1 MADPVTILISLAPFI
16 LDLLFGEGHSRAS
29 ERSEHSMK
37 HRKINPSNIKMDKA
51 LLMSGGAYPRRK
63 DYESDK
69 EFYDVYAKEYAKY
82 AVKSTANPWVLYLEK
97 SGFYDRMREEIDRLR
112 DKYNQLKIDSGIPIV
127 TKEKH
132 YTKPLSVKKEK
143 QIAKYKAVK
152 DILEQIR
159 SNEPSP
165 IKDEFKKLVKKE
177 YEKALKMGFSDE
189 DIKELLE
196 RIFSRL
202 IRTIESAE
210 KDLEKYKS
218 KAEPQTQPPPQS
230 EVLLASGYARPS
242 YKLLAKELA
251 RKYGFRLPRSAR
263 QHGKTWKEI
272 YMDLTTGLK

>member
-16 LDLLFGEGHSRAS
+16 LDLLFGEGSRAS
-29 ERSEHSMK
+29 ERSERRK
-37 HRKINPSNIKMDKA
+37 NRKINPSNIKMDKA

-63 DYESDK
+63 DYTDEK
-69 EFYDVYAKEYAKY
+69 AFYDAYAREYAKY

-97 SGFYDRMREEIDRLR
+97 SGFYDRMREDIDRLR
-112 DKYNQLKIDSGIPIV
+112 DEYNQLKIDSGIPIV

-132 YTKPLSVKKEK
+132 YTKPLGVKKEK
-143 QIAKYKAVK
+143 QIEKFKAVK

-202 IRTIESAE
+202 IRAIESAE

-218 KAEPQTQPPPQS
+218 KAVPPPQTES
-230 EVLLASGYARPS
+230 EVELATGYARPS
-242 YKLLAKELA
+242 YKFLAKELA
-251 RKYGFRLPRSAR
+251 RKHGLRLPRSAR

>member
-16 LDLLFGEGHSRAS
+16 LDLLFGEGHS
-29 ERSEHSMK
+29 MK
-37 HRKINPSNIKMDKA
+37 HRKINPTDNKMDKA

-63 DYESDK
+63 DYENDK
-69 EFYDVYAKEYAKY
+69 EFHNAYAKEYAKY
-82 AVKSTANPWVLYLEK
+82 AIKSTANPWVLYLEK
-97 SGFYDRMREEIDRLR
+97 NGFYDRMREEIDRLR
-112 DKYNQLKIDSGIPIV
+112 DEYNQLKIDSGIPIV

-152 DILEQIR
+152 DILEQTR

-189 DIKELLE
+189 DIRELLE

-202 IRTIESAE
+202 IRAIESAE

-218 KAEPQTQPPPQS
+218 KAVPPPPPSPQPQTES
-230 EVLLASGYARPS
+230 EVELATGYARPS
-242 YKLLAKELA
+242 YKFLAKELA
-251 RKYGFRLPRSAR
+251 RKHGLRLPRSAR

-272 YMDLTTGLK
+272 YMNLTTGLK